1 MRREKR
7 LRLKL
12 SRTSHL
18 ESSVA
23 HLTGN
28 GHTGTPDSTHS
39 EPIYNSSYVR
49 LGELISKEFKIGR
62 GKDWAAYFLQLC
74 SIYMENRSSEG
85 QYGDGVLIGGRL
97 VSNIRYANN
106 TVLLARSEQD
116 IAKLLLRIEMISG
129 EVGLELNRG
138 KCQLLMI
145 DRAYISEENSAIS
158 WDIGVVDDASISVP

>member
-1 MRREKR
+1 MLFRRNLDKTKPHFSTAYAKTSMRQAE
-7 LRLKL
+7 
-12 SRTSHL
+12 SH
-18 ESSVA
+18 
-23 HLTGN
+23 
-28 GHTGTPDSTHS
+28 HTRGM
-39 EPIYNSSYVR
+39 YA
-49 LGELISKEFKIGR
+49 EFKQITNTLKIKSFIVKDEE
-62 GKDWAAYFLQLC
+62 GKTFTTKRAIRRW
-74 SIYMENRSSEG
+74 
-85 QYGDGVLIGGRL
+85 VLIGGRL